1 MSIVVLKDFYN
12 EYQLQ
17 VKDGKNEKTANNRQ
31 LIIIS
36 TLVGVI
42 IFTLE
47 TVIDLLVGG
56 TLTVCIILGNI
67 LWGVILGYLMFK
79 LVKLRQMRKENIH
92 DIE

>member
-1 MSIVVLKDFYN
+1 MKKRL
-12 EYQLQ
+12 
-17 VKDGKNEKTANNRQ
+17 NNRQ